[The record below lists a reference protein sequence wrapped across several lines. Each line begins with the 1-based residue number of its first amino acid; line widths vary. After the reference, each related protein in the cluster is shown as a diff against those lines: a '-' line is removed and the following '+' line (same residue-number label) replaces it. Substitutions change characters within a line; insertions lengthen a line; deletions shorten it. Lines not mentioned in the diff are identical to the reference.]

1 MSTKKK
7 AIPKNWKSA
16 TKKAPAKKTK
26 PKTVEGSLSAAF
38 REAGDVHGISDPP
51 EAPASATKGEC
62 PKGGNHVWMHENG
75 EAFCTQC
82 FEPKPKATKK
92 GGKKPARI
100 ESPVG
105 AAEAGLVDQIVA
117 AVPDDAKEPRGP
129 LGDNKPAAKKKANAE
144 TPTVANDVGPTTQP
158 PAKAKKNAKAKP
170 DAATKKTSA
179 LDAAAMVLKDSTD
192 GMNAKDLINAM
203 STSGLW
209 TSQISPRRVQA
220 RSLPSGRN
228 ASPPTSR
235 TQSSGSAIVLRP

>member
-7 AIPKNWKSA
+7 TTA
-16 TKKAPAKKTK
+16 TKKAAFKTNDK
-26 PKTVEGSLSAAF
+26 RVKENRTMAT
-38 REAGDVHGISDPP
+38 
-51 EAPASATKGEC
+51 PASATKGEC

-209 TSQISPRRVQA
+209 TSPGGKTPHATLFAAIMREIKTK
-220 RSLPSGRN
+220 GN
-228 ASPPTSR
+228 ASRFAKAERGKFTLA
-235 TQSSGSAIVLRP
+235 TQA